1 MCLCVWGEGDRL
13 KAAAGSASAFNFP
26 PHSPRGVPR
35 MAGGP
40 PTRQGTGNLGGD
52 AEHKEG
58 QKNTTTIILLDG
70 GLDNPVALSPL
81 QIRKQKPRADRS
93 LPEDT
98 QRHTAAGSSSQACLQ
113 GWVSRGTFLGM
124 DFKAGDS
131 RGCLVESG
139 WAKNDLSWRAR
150 GGQAFRGQT
159 LVPQASSCRR
169 RRGWVEQCLAQP
181 VV

>member
-1 MCLCVWGEGDRL
+1 MVVCVCVCVGEGDRL

-40 PTRQGTGNLGGD
+40 PSRQGTGNSGGD

-58 QKNTTTIILLDG
+58 QKNTTTIILLDA

-98 QRHTAAGSSSQACLQ
+98 QPVTQQLGLVARLVCRAGFQGAHSWAWISKQGTPGAA
-113 GWVSRGTFLGM
+113 W
-124 DFKAGDS
+124 
-131 RGCLVESG
+131 
-139 WAKNDLSWRAR
+139 
-150 GGQAFRGQT
+150 
-159 LVPQASSCRR
+159 
-169 RRGWVEQCLAQP
+169 
-181 VV
+181 